1 MFQRNIRDSGMSETK
16 LRKNPKKT
24 ELRKNPKKTEF
35 FSPTFKRKSKGKI
48 RKKKSE
54 ENQNPKKKRKYFRN
68 SKGTENNKS
77 TKASN
82 LFGNYF
88 EKYFLKISK
97 TLNLNPER
105 ELKRTRLL
113 LGIFEN
119 KDKIKMHLDSDGAYL
134 VQSSDGE
141 NTYKIIPQQLIHD
154 KIRNENR
161 VYNCCNCNERFGDPQ
176 KRRSCKHCA
185 KLVLNNFESFI
196 YDFLTRTKRETFKIS
211 LGNLEE
217 KINNFKITDK

>member
-1 MFQRNIRDSGMSETK
+1 MSEIK
-16 LRKNPKKT
+16 SKRN
-24 ELRKNPKKTEF
+24 RKKTEF
-35 FSPTFKRKSKGKI
+35 FSPTFKRKLKNKI

-54 ENQNPKKKRKYFRN
+54 RSQNSEGSQNLKKKRKCSRN
-68 SKGTENNKS
+68 LRGTENNKLNE
-77 TKASN
+77 ASN

-88 EKYFLKISK
+88 SKYFLKILG

-105 ELKRTRLL
+105 TLKRTKLL
-113 LGIFEN
+113 LNILKD
-119 KDKIKMHLDSDGAYL
+119 KDKIKMHLDSDGTYL
-134 VQSSDGE
+134 IQSSDGK

-196 YDFLTRTKRETFKIS
+196 CDFLTRTKRETFKIS
-211 LGNLEE
+211 LENLEE
-217 KINNFKITDK
+217 KINNLKIINT